1 MRPFLFRRKY
11 LLTQAIWVIGA
22 MHLQLVLQATCF
34 FFSLFLCDVWLLP
47 RCNLPATCQQASI
60 DAQWL
65 GWGIYGFIHARCR
78 VVNRIVM
85 PSWGARYVECRDWQT
100 KEESHYR
107 HGNEY
112 VSIKHRSKHM
122 VKIAEKRLRL
132 QDPQLVQ
139 VVVLQCS
146 HTKRLVNF
154 FVA

>member
-11 LLTQAIWVIGA
+11 LLNSSYMGDWSNAPAVGSPGD
-22 MHLQLVLQATCF
+22 LF
-34 FFSLFLCDVWLLP
+34 FFSVSVWRLDAAP
-47 RCNLPATCQQASI
+47 VCNLPATRQQASI

-122 VKIAEKRLRL
+122 VKICWEKRLRFCKTRNL
-132 QDPQLVQ
+132 CRWLSSNAATPRG
-139 VVVLQCS
+139 S
-146 HTKRLVNF
+146 
-154 FVA
+154 